1 MSLFAVLHVLHSTK
15 AAFTFVLQINRH
27 TTSGSCDTFVNPSC
41 ETYFSLFCL
50 RESRADRSNNTED
63 CPLGAYRQRFS
74 QASGSITIQSSAE
87 WKVMYLYSTVKQVSY
102 IGSNYI

>member
-27 TTSGSCDTFVNPSC
+27 TTRGSCDSVFTRC

-50 RESRADRSNNTED
+50 MESRADRSTNTED

-74 QASGSITIQSSAE
+74 QASGRITIQSSAE